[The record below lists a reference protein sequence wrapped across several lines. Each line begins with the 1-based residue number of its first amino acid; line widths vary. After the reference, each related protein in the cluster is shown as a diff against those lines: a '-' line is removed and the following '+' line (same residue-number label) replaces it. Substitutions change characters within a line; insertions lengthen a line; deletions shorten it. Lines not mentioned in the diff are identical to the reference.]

1 MTASGVASGRGPAGF
16 TLIEV
21 LAVVAIF
28 ALLAGLLA
36 PRVASI
42 TGRDLQASAQR
53 IRARIDLARQRAAL
67 TGIPH
72 RLLVDIDEGSY
83 RVEWKVS
90 EARELG
96 EEPEPEPELDLHG
109 NSPIPMTPPLEEEVD
124 YRPLPGS
131 SGRFERVD
139 PSVLIAGVETAEG
152 YQARGE
158 TVIEFDF
165 DGSSE
170 DTSLYLDDDSGR
182 TLVLDVLPLSDRV
195 RIHAEED

>member
-1 MTASGVASGRGPAGF
+1 MARRRASRRTRSAF

-36 PRVASI
+36 PRVGSI
-42 TGRDLQASAQR
+42 TGRDLQLSAQR
-53 IRARIDLARQRAAL
+53 IRAQIDLARQRAAL

-72 RLLVDIDEGSY
+72 RLLVDIDADSY

-90 EARELG
+90 ERAELG
-96 EEPEPEPELDLHG
+96 EQPEPEPELDLHG
-109 NSPIPMTPPLEEEVD
+109 NSPIPMTPPLLEEVD
-124 YRPLPGS
+124 YRPLPGR

-139 PSVLIAGVETAEG
+139 SSVLIAGVETAG
-152 YQARGE
+152 SYQSRGE
-158 TVIEFDF
+158 AAIEFDF
-165 DGSSE
+165 DGSA
-170 DTSLYLDDDSGR
+170 DGTSLYLDDESGR
-182 TLVLDVLPLSDRV
+182 TLVLDVLPLADTV